1 MSFWCLKFFQKP
13 NKKIRPTMVSLS
25 QIVFIRFLE
34 QLKTPKRH
42 FEINWL
48 VISTSKMTLACLIFS
63 QERSFYKA
71 TQFSNR
77 IFLNLKQGSKYE
89 AIAPFFLQNMEDTSC
104 QYTFILIQSPMKAAK
119 CILIIHSMGRFI
131 YILDSS
137 NSSPFTFWSSQF
149 ISSSRATEPVSE
161 PVTQMEVEL
170 INIHL
175 ISVQQ
180 KILV

>member
-1 MSFWCLKFFQKP
+1 
-13 NKKIRPTMVSLS
+13 MVSLS
-25 QIVFIRFLE
+25 RIVFIRFLE

-89 AIAPFFLQNMEDTSC
+89 AIAPFFLQNMEYTSC

-149 ISSSRATEPVSE
+149 ISSSSSNWTSIW
-161 PVTQMEVEL
+161 TG
-170 INIHL
+170 N
-175 ISVQQ
+175 SNGSWTD
-180 KILV
+180 